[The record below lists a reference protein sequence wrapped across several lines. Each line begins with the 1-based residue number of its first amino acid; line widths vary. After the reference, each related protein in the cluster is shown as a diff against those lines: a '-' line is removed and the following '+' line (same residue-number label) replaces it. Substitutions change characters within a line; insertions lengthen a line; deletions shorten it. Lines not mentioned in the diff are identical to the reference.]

1 MHDDGQLTVR
11 SSAQAIA
18 DTLRISRNSNRQ
30 DRTTG
35 FKANPEKDGK
45 GLRIFLGAAEI
56 AGSLGVMT
64 EAFLLPEISPVRMR
78 IDPSAS
84 VSPARYFRR
93 DSRSIVLRCLL
104 NTSSL
109 SPASPLK

>member
-11 SSAQAIA
+11 SSARAIA

-30 DRTTG
+30 DQTTG

-56 AGSLGVMT
+56 AGTLGVMT
-64 EAFLLPEISPVRMR
+64 EAFLLPEITRSDEDRPIRLRVVGQIFSP
-78 IDPSAS
+78 
-84 VSPARYFRR
+84 
-93 DSRSIVLRCLL
+93 
-104 NTSSL
+104 
-109 SPASPLK
+109 